1 MIAEILLP
9 IPLNKLFSYSIPR
22 NVDKIEIGQIVEVDF
37 NNKKKIGVV
46 WSFTEINKFERK
58 IKSINKVFSGIKLPL
73 ELIKSTNFI
82 AKYSCNH
89 V

>member
-58 IKSINKVFSGIKLPL
+58 IKSINKVFSDITLPL
-73 ELIKSTNFI
+73 ELIKR
-82 AKYSCNH
+82 
-89 V
+89 

>member
-22 NVDKIEIGQIVEVDF
+22 NLDKIEIGQIVEVDF

-46 WSFTEINKFERK
+46 WSFTEINKFERNTNIPLK
-58 IKSINKVFSGIKLPL
+58 NCTEPQKS
-73 ELIKSTNFI
+73 
-82 AKYSCNH
+82 
-89 V
+89 